1 MGSTSKGG
9 GNYISVHSLD
19 SVGGKWKF
27 ATELLNNRQVI
38 KTDFTGHIKK
48 KNLVIKPQTD
58 FSGAVLDDLF
68 DDYLIES
75 AAAST
80 ELYEDG
86 SPRSENAG
94 NYQKL
99 VGVIAVGGKDSAGKR
114 KITCIV
120 AEVDGGDYSTE
131 ADKNVETT
139 LSFKSVRAD
148 LATDV
153 PNTLIPSTLFGGSL
167 PTLTIVKDT
176 FGLVTNLTHA

>member
-1 MGSTSKGG
+1 MGQTSKGG
-9 GNYISVHSLD
+9 GNYTAVHALE
-19 SVGGKWKF
+19 SVGGKWRLG
-27 ATELLNNRQVI
+27 TELMNNRQII
-38 KTDFTGHIKK
+38 KTDYTGHIKK

-58 FSGAVLDDLF
+58 YSGEALDKLF

-131 ADKNVETT
+131 ADKNVETAI
-139 LSFKSVRAD
+139 SFKAVRAD

-153 PNTLIPSTLFGGSL
+153 PAALIPTTLFATPL
-167 PTLTIVKDT
+167 ATLTIPKDA